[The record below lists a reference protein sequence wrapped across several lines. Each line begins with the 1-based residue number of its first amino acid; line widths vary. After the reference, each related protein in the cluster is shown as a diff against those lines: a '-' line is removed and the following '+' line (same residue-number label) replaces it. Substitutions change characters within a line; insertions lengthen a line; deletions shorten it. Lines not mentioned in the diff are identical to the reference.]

1 MSTKEDTN
9 VIDEKKKQENVF
21 KPNFKDFI
29 KNYIYSIAFTICF
42 SIFIIGSLG
51 LYTTKVAQANIL
63 PDDIELAPYTIYDR
77 IVDDKPID
85 INVMRPNFLY
95 EYYDTFSQK
104 AIFDSQEYL
113 DRFSD
118 TFVCYLKK
126 KSNTYNGISANGFLY
141 FSNVYDNILANNY
154 QMINT
159 FFSYLSFFPESI
171 IMLLYGFFGIF
182 IWLAIYGLTFLSS
195 IVHHFINI
203 PKLFRDDLVNS
214 KDWGYKPKQIALSF
228 LWMFVGLFSA
238 FLSPVFFTIYGLLSP
253 LTASY
258 KIKETGKINGLFDFI
273 KDAFAYKKYF
283 FFILATISL
292 FSNGSTCLGYSAVFG
307 IIIAVIFAYF
317 MGLYENQMPNS
328 GDDGFTSNISE
339 DITISPVKK
348 LNKTKLVKVC
358 ENIPID
364 TELDGNPNPGNFRQV
379 SKPKSGEDITNP
391 YIPVSQTTK
400 VIPSQSGGTKF
411 KSKPINFTKKYNIR
425 LV

>member
-9 VIDEKKKQENVF
+9 VIDEKKKQENGF

-42 SIFIIGSLG
+42 SIFIIGGLG

-63 PDDIELAPYTIYDR
+63 PDDVELAPYTIYDR

-85 INVMRPNFLY
+85 INVMRPNFWS
-95 EYYDTFSQK
+95 EFYDTFSQK
-104 AIFDSQEYL
+104 VTFNSQEYL

-118 TFVCYLKK
+118 TFLCYFKK
-126 KSNTYNGISANGFLY
+126 KSNLSNGLSSNGFLY
-141 FSNVYDNILANNY
+141 FSKVYDNILANNY
-154 QMINT
+154 LLINT

-171 IMLLYGFFGIF
+171 VMLLYGFFGIF
-182 IWLAIYGLTFLSS
+182 LWLAIYGLTFLSS

-203 PKLFRDDLVNS
+203 PKLFRDDPVDS
-214 KDWGYKPKQIALSF
+214 EKWGYKPKQIALSF

-238 FLSPVFFTIYGLLSP
+238 FICPIFFTIYGLLSP

-258 KIKETGKINGLFDFI
+258 KIKETGKNNGLFDFI
-273 KDAFAYKKYF
+273 KDTFAYKKYF

-292 FSNGSTCLGYSAVFG
+292 FSNGSKYLGYSAVFG

-317 MGLYENQMPNS
+317 MGLYENQMPKS

-348 LNKTKLVKVC
+348 LNKAKLVKVC

-364 TELDGNPNPGNFRQV
+364 TELDGSPNPGNFRQV
-379 SKPKSGEDITNP
+379 SKPKSGGDITNP
-391 YIPVSQTTK
+391 SIPVNQTTE
-400 VIPSQSGGTKF
+400 IMPSQSGGKKL
-411 KSKPINFTKKYNIR
+411 KSKPMNFTKKYNIR